1 MFYCINVLLVVRHLI
16 FKILMRSQNQYIN
29 NCIFNDNLIKITI
42 YLKRDMN
49 NENKYYY
56 CINDDSVLPDSE

>member
-1 MFYCINVLLVVRHLI
+1 
-16 FKILMRSQNQYIN
+16 MRSQNQYIN